1 MIYDEKDRALKAYC
15 RQFAMCDE
23 CPIDTEMPNH
33 KCGQGYTFG
42 YHAFN
47 SADLNDMFAIAFA
60 GMSDQEVK
68 EMYLDET
75 PDQTEANPDSQTA
88 DQTAKAD
95 AGKPELSMVPKE
107 IIYSIERVRRFGNQ
121 KYGSPDNWRNVSID
135 RYWEAFL
142 RHTLAAW
149 NNIEAVDQESGLLAI
164 EHCACN
170 LAFILELMKE
180 KRNND

>member
-1 MIYDEKDRALKAYC
+1 
-15 RQFAMCDE
+15 
-23 CPIDTEMPNH
+23 
-33 KCGQGYTFG
+33 
-42 YHAFN
+42 
-47 SADLNDMFAIAFA
+47 
-60 GMSDQEVK
+60 MS
-68 EMYLDET
+68 
-75 PDQTEANPDSQTA
+75 

-121 KYGSPDNWRNVSID
+121 KYGSPDNWRKVSID

-142 RHTLAAW
+142 RHTLVAW
-149 NNIEAVDQESGLLAI
+149 DNIEAVDQESGLLAI